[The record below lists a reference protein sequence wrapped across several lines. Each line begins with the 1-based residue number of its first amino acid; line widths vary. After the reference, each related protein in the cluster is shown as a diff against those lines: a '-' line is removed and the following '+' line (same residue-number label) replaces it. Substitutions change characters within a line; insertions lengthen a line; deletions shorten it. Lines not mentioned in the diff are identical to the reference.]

1 MEKLKIGGL
10 KQSLELCQFD
20 IKGRNSSE
28 KIVSR
33 VTKFLASHKI
43 NIDFL
48 TCNPNST
55 RYHQFTFCV
64 SQDKVFDTSKLLKA
78 KDALPTGWEVDCRE
92 HVGILTV
99 FPHQSALKIVGAIMI
114 AWATHS
120 IPMYG
125 LSTSLSAVSFVT
137 DYRLIEKSVE
147 VIQDSFLLPEN
158 RSPLKPELRYYQSD
172 TVKGR

>member
-1 MEKLKIGGL
+1 MEKVKIGGL

-20 IKGRNSSE
+20 LKGPNSSE
-28 KIVSR
+28 KIVSH
-33 VTKFLASHKI
+33 VTKLLASQKI

-48 TCNPNST
+48 TCNPNSN
-55 RYHQFTFCV
+55 RYHQFTLCV
-64 SQDKVFDTSKLLKA
+64 SQDKFLVTAKLLKG
-78 KDALPTGWEVDCRE
+78 KDALPTGWEVNCRE

-99 FPHQSALKIVGAIMI
+99 FPHQSALKILGAIMI
-114 AWATHS
+114 AWAAHS
-120 IPMYG
+120 IPIYG

-137 DYRLIEKSVE
+137 DYGLIEKSVE
-147 VIQDSFLLPEN
+147 AIQDSFLLPEN

>member
-1 MEKLKIGGL
+1 
-10 KQSLELCQFD
+10 
-20 IKGRNSSE
+20 
-28 KIVSR
+28 
-33 VTKFLASHKI
+33 
-43 NIDFL
+43 
-48 TCNPNST
+48 
-55 RYHQFTFCV
+55 
-64 SQDKVFDTSKLLKA
+64 
-78 KDALPTGWEVDCRE
+78 
-92 HVGILTV
+92 
-99 FPHQSALKIVGAIMI
+99 MI

>member
-1 MEKLKIGGL
+1 MEKFKIGGL

-20 IKGRNSSE
+20 LKGPNPSE
-28 KIVSR
+28 KIVSQ
-33 VTKFLASHKI
+33 VTKLLASHKI

-48 TCNPNST
+48 TCNPNSN
-55 RYHQFTFCV
+55 RYHQFTLCV
-64 SQDKVFDTSKLLKA
+64 GQDKSLITSKLLKGDS
-78 KDALPTGWEVDCRE
+78 KLPAGWEVNCRE

-99 FPHQSALKIVGAIMI
+99 FPHQSALKILGTIMV
-114 AWATHS
+114 AWAAHS
-120 IPMYG
+120 IPIYG

-137 DYRLIEKSVE
+137 DYRLIKDAVE